1 MNEIPRAGPAVPAP
15 PPAVAGPAAGGPAA
29 VDAPA
34 VDASGS
40 APAGWRTPLVVIVA
54 GCLIAGLG
62 FGARSSLGLFL
73 EPLTAARGLTRE
85 TYGLAL
91 ALQNLFWGLGLPLA
105 GMLAD
110 RRGAS
115 RVIVAGALVYAVG
128 LYGMGEVATG
138 PGLYLFAGVLTG
150 LGIAFSAFSLALAAM
165 VRVVGPERRTFVLG
179 LGTAAGSA
187 GQVVFSPLAQG
198 FIESFGWAEALAAL
212 ALMMLAMIPLALVLP
227 RSDVA
232 GGGPGGPGGKD
243 AAAAA
248 VEQGLRAALG
258 EALAH
263 RGFVLLTLGFFV
275 CGFHVAFITV
285 HFPAYVSDLG
295 LDPSVGAWSLSLIGL
310 ANIAGSFG
318 AGWLGR
324 RIAMRHGLAAIYL
337 ARAVAILALLA
348 APKTATTIYA
358 FATVMGVLW
367 LSTVPLTTGLIA
379 QVFGV
384 RYLATLFGL
393 VFLSHQ
399 VGSFLGV
406 WLGGVLYER
415 TGSYDGMWWA
425 GIALGVLA
433 AIVHLPIDERP
444 LARRGVAGAPA

>member
-1 MNEIPRAGPAVPAP
+1 MNETPRAGPAVPAP
-15 PPAVAGPAAGGPAA
+15 PAAAAGPAAGGPAA
-29 VDAPA
+29 VDPATAP
-34 VDASGS
+34 GS
-40 APAGWRTPLVVIVA
+40 APAGWRTPLLVIVA

-73 EPLTAARGLTRE
+73 EPMTAARGLTRE

-110 RRGAS
+110 RHGAS
-115 RVIVAGALVYAVG
+115 RVIVAGAVVYAVG

-198 FIESFGWAEALAAL
+198 FIESFGWAQALATL
-212 ALMMLAMIPLALVLP
+212 ALMMLAMIPLAWALP
-227 RSDVA
+227 RADPAAA
-232 GGGPGGPGGKD
+232 GGRGD
-243 AAAAA
+243 RAV
-248 VEQGLRAALG
+248 VEQTLGAALG
-258 EALAH
+258 EAATH

-318 AGWLGR
+318 AGWLGQR
-324 RIAMRHGLAAIYL
+324 VAKRHGLAAIYL
-337 ARAVAILALLA
+337 ARSVAILALLA
-348 APKTATTIYA
+348 APKTAATIYA

-367 LSTVPLTTGLIA
+367 LSTVPLTTGLVA

-393 VFLSHQ
+393 VFLGHQ
-399 VGSFLGV
+399 LGSFLGV
-406 WLGGVLYER
+406 WLGGALYER

-425 GIALGVLA
+425 GVVLA
-433 AIVHLPIDERP
+433 AIAHLPIDERP
-444 LARRGVAGAPA
+444 LVRTRAAGAAA